1 MRNALL
7 VAILVATAACGVYHF
22 PGPAGGSGTV
32 SGQVS
37 STSCGPVEPATQ
49 KCLPGPAPDCLPNR
63 PNGTA
68 CGTWPM
74 PGLELVFTNGGAS
87 LTAKTDSGG
96 DYSIELPSGTWTVE
110 TTSYVR
116 IITGPRTL
124 SVSAGASI
132 VADYV
137 VDTGIRAASQPG
149 SATRAPTPVD
159 GGAQFRTTGR

>member
-7 VAILVATAACGVYHF
+7 VAILVATAACGAYRF

-32 SGQVS
+32 GGQVI
-37 STSCGPVEPATQ
+37 STSCGPVGPATQ
-49 KCLPGPAPDCLPNR
+49 KCLPGPAPDCPPNS
-63 PNGTA
+63 PNGTS
-68 CGTWPM
+68 CGMWPM

-87 LTAKTDSGG
+87 LTAKTDSAG
-96 DYSIELPSGTWTVE
+96 DYSIELPSGTWTVD
-110 TTSYVR
+110 TASFAR

-137 VDTGIRAASQPG
+137 VDTGIRAASLPG
-149 SATRAPTPVD
+149 SATGAPTP
-159 GGAQFRTTGR
+159 GGEGAQSRTTGR

>member
-1 MRNALL
+1 
-7 VAILVATAACGVYHF
+7 
-22 PGPAGGSGTV
+22 
-32 SGQVS
+32 
-37 STSCGPVEPATQ
+37 
-49 KCLPGPAPDCLPNR
+49 
-63 PNGTA
+63 
-68 CGTWPM
+68 M
-74 PGLELVFTNGGAS
+74 PGLELVFTSGGAS

-96 DYSIELPSGTWTVE
+96 DYSIELPSGTWTVG

-124 SVSAGASI
+124 SVRAGASI

-149 SATRAPTPVD
+149 SATGAPTPVD

>member
-7 VAILVATAACGVYHF
+7 VGILVATAACGVYRF

-32 SGQVS
+32 SGQVM

-49 KCLPGPAPDCLPNR
+49 KCLPGPVPDCLPNS

-68 CGTWPM
+68 CGTWPV

-87 LTAKTDSGG
+87 LTAKTDSAG
-96 DYSIELPSGTWTVE
+96 DYSIELPSGTWTVA
-110 TTSYVR
+110 TTSFVR
-116 IITGPRTL
+116 IITGPQTL
-124 SVSAGASI
+124 RVRAGASI
-132 VADYV
+132 VANYV

-149 SATRAPTPVD
+149 LATGAPTPVD

>member
-1 MRNALL
+1 MRNSLL
-7 VAILVATAACGVYHF
+7 VVLLVATAACGAYRF

-32 SGQVS
+32 SGRVIA
-37 STSCGPVEPATQ
+37 TPCGPVEPIAQ
-49 KCLPGPAPDCLPNR
+49 KCLGGPSPDCVPNS
-63 PNGTA
+63 PNGSL

-96 DYSIELPSGTWTVE
+96 DYSIELPSGTWTVD

-116 IITGPRTL
+116 IVTGPRTL
-124 SVSAGASI
+124 SVSAGSSI

-149 SATRAPTPVD
+149 QAIGAPTPAD
-159 GGAQFRTTGR
+159 GGARFRTTGR